1 MQLVHKKMYAC
12 FLKDD
17 LYLSLCLLNQERSVD
32 SHVLVGSLPFKVYL
46 GVRFIHGNE
55 LNQDF
60 VRVLIGQKK
69 KLVQIAMEPL
79 RIEIAPPAMESLRDS
94 SLKLLALL
102 VGLAASLEERMA
114 VLLEQQGKMP

>member
-69 KLVQIAMEPL
+69 KLVQIV
-79 RIEIAPPAMESLRDS
+79 EITKTYGSLGFLSNPDDDRAGDQ
-94 SLKLLALL
+94 LKARFRSEYYQLDL
-102 VGLAASLEERMA
+102 SR
-114 VLLEQQGKMP
+114 PSTSH